1 MSRVSGAE
9 VEAAVAAIREGKP
22 IVLPTDTVYGLCA
35 TPYRAE
41 PVRELYALKG
51 RHEEQP
57 TALVATDLDFLLECV
72 PELRGRSAT
81 LARALLPGPYT
92 LILPNP
98 GRRFPWLTG
107 SRPDTIG
114 VRVPELIGVA
124 RAVLDHVGAV
134 AATSANLPGGADP
147 NALGEVPTEIL
158 EGCGAVV
165 DGGRLPGIP
174 STVLDLSGSEPYVIR
189 EGAVPVAE
197 ALERLQ
203 AVSYRLSN

>member
-1 MSRVSGAE
+1 
-9 VEAAVAAIREGKP
+9 
-22 IVLPTDTVYGLCA
+22 
-35 TPYRAE
+35 
-41 PVRELYALKG
+41 
-51 RHEEQP
+51 
-57 TALVATDLDFLLECV
+57 
-72 PELRGRSAT
+72 
-81 LARALLPGPYT
+81 
-92 LILPNP
+92 
-98 GRRFPWLTG
+98 
-107 SRPDTIG
+107 
-114 VRVPELIGVA
+114 VPELIGVA
-124 RAVLDHVGAV
+124 RAVLDRVGAV